1 MTLPTPFSARIARN
15 TQLILAEE
23 TGIPHVIDPLGGSYY
38 VESLTASMAREAEKL
53 IDEVEA
59 LGGMTRAIEAGMPKL
74 RIEEAATRRQARIDR
89 GEDVVVGVNKY
100 PSPEPTEV
108 ELLDIDN
115 TEVREKQV
123 ARLKQIRATRDEAKC
138 AAALAALEA
147 GARGADANLLELAI
161 ECARARASVG
171 EISLAM
177 EKVYGRHRAET
188 RSVSGVYAAAYRGD
202 PEFEALQREIRAFAD
217 DEGRR
222 PRILVA
228 KLGQDG
234 HDRGAKVIATSFA
247 DLGFDVDVGPLF
259 QTPEEVARQA
269 IENDVHVVGVS
280 TQAGGHKTLVPAAD
294 RGAAQP
300 GRRRRRGDLRRRDP
314 APGLRVP
321 ARARRGE
328 RVRSGHPDPARRARG
343 ASLDPR
349 PARMTA
355 ALSPADY
362 VAGVRAGDRR
372 VIAKAITLLES
383 RKLEH
388 RELGQEVLDQLMPA
402 TGGAVRVGITG
413 PPGVGKSS
421 FIETLGMSLVA
432 SGQSLAVLAI
442 DPSSPVSGGSILG
455 DKTRMERLAREPKAY
470 IRPTPSGGTL
480 GGVAHR
486 TREAILICEAA
497 GFDVVIVETVG
508 VGQSE
513 VEVRSMVDLFAV
525 LLQPGAGDELQ
536 GLKKGVLELA
546 DALVVNKADGEQR
559 LAAERARADYA
570 HALSILQPAS
580 AAWTPVVLCASA
592 RTGEGVDEFWRTVL
606 AHREAV
612 QRSGDLERRRRSQA
626 RAWLWRLLDEGLQ
639 AAFKADPKLAARLP
653 ELEAEVEAHAVS
665 APRAARTLLDIFTR
679 RRGSR

>member
-1 MTLPTPFSARIARN
+1 M
-15 TQLILAEE
+15 
-23 TGIPHVIDPLGGSYY
+23 
-38 VESLTASMAREAEKL
+38 
-53 IDEVEA
+53 
-59 LGGMTRAIEAGMPKL
+59 
-74 RIEEAATRRQARIDR
+74 
-89 GEDVVVGVNKY
+89 
-100 PSPEPTEV
+100 
-108 ELLDIDN
+108 
-115 TEVREKQV
+115 
-123 ARLKQIRATRDEAKC
+123 
-138 AAALAALEA
+138 
-147 GARGADANLLELAI
+147 
-161 ECARARASVG
+161 
-171 EISLAM
+171 
-177 EKVYGRHRAET
+177 
-188 RSVSGVYAAAYRGD
+188 
-202 PEFEALQREIRAFAD
+202 
-217 DEGRR
+217 
-222 PRILVA
+222 
-228 KLGQDG
+228 
-234 HDRGAKVIATSFA
+234 
-247 DLGFDVDVGPLF
+247 
-259 QTPEEVARQA
+259 
-269 IENDVHVVGVS
+269 
-280 TQAGGHKTLVPAAD
+280 
-294 RGAAQP
+294 
-300 GRRRRRGDLRRRDP
+300 
-314 APGLRVP
+314 
-321 ARARRGE
+321 
-328 RVRSGHPDPARRARG
+328 
-343 ASLDPR
+343 
-349 PARMTA
+349 
-355 ALSPADY
+355 
-362 VAGVRAGDRR
+362 
-372 VIAKAITLLES
+372 
-383 RKLEH
+383 
-388 RELGQEVLDQLMPA
+388 
-402 TGGAVRVGITG
+402 RVGITG